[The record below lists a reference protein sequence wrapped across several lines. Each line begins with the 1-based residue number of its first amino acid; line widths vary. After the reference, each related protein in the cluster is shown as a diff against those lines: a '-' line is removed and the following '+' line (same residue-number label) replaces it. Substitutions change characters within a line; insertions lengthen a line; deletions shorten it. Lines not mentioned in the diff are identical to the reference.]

1 MLLAPLVPH
10 IAEELN
16 EKMGGKYSVFDMTYP
31 ICNENALVKDEYELA
46 VQVNSRMKAKIV
58 VPSDADNKTIEN
70 IAMQNDA
77 IKSAI
82 DGMQIVKVIVIPK
95 RLVNIVC
102 K

>member
-1 MLLAPLVPH
+1 
-10 IAEELN
+10 
-16 EKMGGKYSVFDMTYP
+16 
-31 ICNENALVKDEYELA
+31 
-46 VQVNSRMKAKIV
+46 MKAKIV